1 MRFTG
6 TVVASRQVLSLR
18 NAASHD
24 EDRVVDPL
32 LYSSWFGSRLTRVDC
47 EPTPGAAQECD
58 LEVEAR

>member
-6 TVVASRQVLSLR
+6 TVVPRGSPVLR

-24 EDRVVDPL
+24 EDRVVDPF
-32 LYSSWFGSRLTRVDC
+32 LYSSWFGSLVTRVSC